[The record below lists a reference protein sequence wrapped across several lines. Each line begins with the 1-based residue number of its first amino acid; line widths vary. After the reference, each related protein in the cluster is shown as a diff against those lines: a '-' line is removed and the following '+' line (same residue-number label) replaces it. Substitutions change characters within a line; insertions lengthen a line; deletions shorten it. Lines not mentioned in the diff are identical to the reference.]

1 MSLGLNAVLSSW
13 SEGDWIPLAP
23 GQQWYQ
29 DGTNITSDCGVAPP
43 RVPGSRRLLHWLSWQ
58 QGTTGLGVGESC
70 QRAGLTQREQDAQVA
85 SQSVREAEGLR
96 SSPEKLPLL

>member
-43 RVPGSRRLLHWLSWQ
+43 RVPGSRRLLHWLS
-58 QGTTGLGVGESC
+58 
-70 QRAGLTQREQDAQVA
+70 
-85 SQSVREAEGLR
+85 
-96 SSPEKLPLL
+96 